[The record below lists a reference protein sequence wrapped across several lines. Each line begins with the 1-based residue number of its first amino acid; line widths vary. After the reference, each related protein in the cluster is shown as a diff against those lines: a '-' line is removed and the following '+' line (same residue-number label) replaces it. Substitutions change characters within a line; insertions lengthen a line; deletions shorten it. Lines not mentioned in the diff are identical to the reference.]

1 MSSAGATFVNFT
13 SLVGDIRRYI
23 ERGRTAASDPDVY
36 EQIPRLINACERQ
49 LVQILKLQGVI
60 EVLNDPS
67 GFTPG
72 TSVVRKP
79 DRWRETVSMSY
90 GKGVGNNERVTMF
103 PRAYEYCRS
112 YWPNDAEQDVAQ
124 LPLYYSDYDY
134 QNWLVV
140 PTAPAILPVE
150 IVCYCQ
156 PPYLS
161 ETNQTNFFT
170 DYTPNALLYG
180 TLMMTAPFIKSDER
194 INTWKT
200 FYDLEISTLSGQDIQ
215 RIMDRSSER
224 SRP

>member
-1 MSSAGATFVNFT
+1 MSSAGATFVTFAT
-13 SLVGDIRRYI
+13 LVGDIKRYI
-23 ERGRTAASDPDVY
+23 ERGRTADSDPDVY

-49 LVQILKLQGVI
+49 LVQALKLQGVI

-72 TSVVRKP
+72 TSVMRKP

-90 GKGVGNNERVTMF
+90 GKGVGTNERVNMF
-103 PRAYEYCRS
+103 ARAYEYCRA
-112 YWPNDAEQDVAQ
+112 YWPNDKEQDTEQ
-124 LPLYYSDYDY
+124 LPLYYADYNY
-134 QNWLVV
+134 QNWLIV
-140 PTAPAILPVE
+140 PTAPATLPVE

-161 ETNQTNFFT
+161 ETNQRNFFT

-180 TLMMTAPFIKSDER
+180 TLLMSAPFLKNDER
-194 INTWKT
+194 IATWKG
-200 FYDLEISTLSGQDIQ
+200 FYEFEISTLAGQDLQKIL
-215 RIMDRSSER
+215 DRSSER